1 MYFTI
6 AVRYTTGSDMEMKSK
21 ETILTRVERHIIK
34 RADKNYSKIKDICH
48 KCKNIYNYT
57 NYIIRQHF
65 FKHGEL
71 PDGYE
76 LVKRLAKENQEDYR
90 ALPAPTSQQA
100 IRLLYGNWGSY
111 FKAIRAYKRDKSKFL
126 GCPKIPKY
134 KPRGEKSYSVAIF
147 TNQQA
152 KLKGGKI
159 VFPKQTNL
167 LPIKTKATSIKQV
180 RIIPATACFIVEVVY
195 EKEVVQTETTEGAI
209 ASIDLGLNNFVTF
222 LDNQGNK
229 PFIINGKGAKAFNQ
243 YYHKTKANMQSK
255 LKVGQYSSNKL
266 QLQGLK
272 RSLFMQNF
280 LHQSSSLIIKALK
293 ERKISTLVIGL
304 NEDWKQGSNIGKKNN
319 QNFVSIPHKQFINQS
334 VYKCE
339 EIGIEVIL
347 TEEAY
352 TSKIDHLIGEEMKH
366 HSKYAGRRIH
376 RGLFK
381 SSTGVLVNADVNGA
395 LGIMRKVFPE
405 KADALAKLIRN
416 SGVVF
421 TPVIVNSI
429 NCHVAN
435 TKATNNHISFCT
447 TKKVS

>member
-1 MYFTI
+1 MYFTT

-90 ALPAPTSQQA
+90 ALPAPTSQQV

-111 FKAIRAYKRDKSKFL
+111 FKAIRAY
-126 GCPKIPKY
+126 
-134 KPRGEKSYSVAIF
+134 
-147 TNQQA
+147 
-152 KLKGGKI
+152 
-159 VFPKQTNL
+159 
-167 LPIKTKATSIKQV
+167 
-180 RIIPATACFIVEVVY
+180 
-195 EKEVVQTETTEGAI
+195 
-209 ASIDLGLNNFVTF
+209 
-222 LDNQGNK
+222 
-229 PFIINGKGAKAFNQ
+229 
-243 YYHKTKANMQSK
+243 
-255 LKVGQYSSNKL
+255 
-266 QLQGLK
+266 
-272 RSLFMQNF
+272 
-280 LHQSSSLIIKALK
+280 
-293 ERKISTLVIGL
+293 
-304 NEDWKQGSNIGKKNN
+304 
-319 QNFVSIPHKQFINQS
+319 
-334 VYKCE
+334 
-339 EIGIEVIL
+339 
-347 TEEAY
+347 
-352 TSKIDHLIGEEMKH
+352 IGEEMKH

>member
-1 MYFTI
+1 MYFTT

-34 RADKNYSKIKDICH
+34 GADKNYSKIKDICH

-76 LVKRLAKENQEDYR
+76 LVKRLAK
-90 ALPAPTSQQA
+90 
-100 IRLLYGNWGSY
+100 
-111 FKAIRAYKRDKSKFL
+111 
-126 GCPKIPKY
+126 
-134 KPRGEKSYSVAIF
+134 
-147 TNQQA
+147 
-152 KLKGGKI
+152 
-159 VFPKQTNL
+159 
-167 LPIKTKATSIKQV
+167 
-180 RIIPATACFIVEVVY
+180 
-195 EKEVVQTETTEGAI
+195 
-209 ASIDLGLNNFVTF
+209 
-222 LDNQGNK
+222 
-229 PFIINGKGAKAFNQ
+229 
-243 YYHKTKANMQSK
+243 
-255 LKVGQYSSNKL
+255 
-266 QLQGLK
+266 
-272 RSLFMQNF
+272 
-280 LHQSSSLIIKALK
+280 
-293 ERKISTLVIGL
+293 
-304 NEDWKQGSNIGKKNN
+304 
-319 QNFVSIPHKQFINQS
+319 
-334 VYKCE
+334 

-381 SSTGVLVNADVNGA
+381 SSTGVLVNADINGA

-429 NCHVAN
+429 NCPVAN